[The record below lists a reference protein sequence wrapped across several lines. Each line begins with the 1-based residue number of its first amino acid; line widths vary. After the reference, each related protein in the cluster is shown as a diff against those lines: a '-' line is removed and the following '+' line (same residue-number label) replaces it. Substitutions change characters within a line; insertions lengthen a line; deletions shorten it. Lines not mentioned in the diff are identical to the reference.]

1 MKCIKC
7 GHLVEPEAVRTVD
20 AELKGERVSVTV
32 NAPQCMNCGRVV
44 ILGRNVRA
52 YHRAVSEAYRRRVGL
67 LTMDEID
74 RLRRNLTMTWPEFAT
89 YVFVGIATIKRWRR
103 GEIQTQALDRL
114 VRLRADSRFL
124 DEARTELQVRLA
136 GAALR
141 HQVRRGPVLEWADVV
156 GAGVDHAPLVPVVS
170 SERWKDASSAQLSA
184 A

>member
-7 GHLVEPEAVRTVD
+7 GHLVEAEAVRTVD
-20 AELKGERVSVTV
+20 AELKGDRVSVTLS
-32 NAPQCMNCGRVV
+32 APQCMNCGHVV

-52 YHRAVSEAYRRRVGL
+52 YHRAVSEAYRRNVGL

-74 RLRRNLTMTWPEFAT
+74 RLRRNLTMTWPEFAS

-114 VRLRADSRFL
+114 VRLRADPRFL
-124 DEARTELQVRLA
+124 DEARNELHVRLA
-136 GAALR
+136 NAALR

-156 GAGVDHAPLVPVVS
+156 GAGVERAPVVD
-170 SERWKDASSAQLSA
+170 EVD
-184 A
+184 